1 MSLHAMQ
8 NVLCRGVVDRA
19 FLAELLETPETALAG
34 YDLTAGEQ
42 AVFTTAGAGSLVE
55 LAAAVESWRRG
66 ELLPVRSLPAAQG
79 RRLAL
84 AS

>member
-19 FLAELLETPETALAG
+19 FLADLLATPEAALAS
-34 YDLTAGEQ
+34 YDLSADEL
-42 AVFTTAGAGSLVE
+42 AVFTTSSAGSLVD
-55 LAAAVESWRRG
+55 LAGAVEAWRRG
-66 ELLPVRSLPAAQG
+66 ELLPVRSLATAQA